1 MRPDFRCGV
10 ETASDWLTVLT
21 PAFSLVTEAVL
32 ILWTEA
38 RCRVRDFS
46 SSILLHTGQLTCLED
61 RLGGEGGA
69 VSEGVGRIARGGVD
83 LELRVILAS
92 DWSLIGE
99 GVARNLR
106 VLLIGS
112 V

>member
-21 PAFSLVTEAVL
+21 PTFSLVSEAV

-83 LELRVILAS
+83 LELLVSLAS